1 MRRPTTCGALLLAA
15 TLCLTAARAQAQR
28 LDASALATRALETLG
43 GRDDARIELTG
54 RGWDACVGQAWAVT
68 EGWARWEILEYR
80 RVTDYDAGTS
90 SHSAVRRAGMDPGRA
105 GGCGA
110 QPDAEPA
117 PQRGSITPAS
127 PWAEQLPIWL
137 TPHGFLKLV
146 RAGEPTV
153 AADGAGWRVT
163 LPVTRD
169 AVTYTLNASYDER
182 FELQSIRTW
191 IDDSVFGD
199 MEVVAR
205 FGRYRDFGGLRF
217 PETLTLEQGGFTT
230 FDLAVD
236 AVEPSAE
243 TPQPP
248 DARRAGAPGA
258 VAQGPGYMTIG
269 AGIFV
274 MLGAYQSVAVEF
286 DEFSVIID
294 GMQSDQR
301 IRDVIRLT
309 REAIPNKPIRYA
321 VVTHSHFDH
330 ASGLRQFA
338 AQGTVILTHAMNVP
352 FFEKALAAPRT
363 LDAGASGAPREVA
376 AVIEGITGRF
386 VIGDVAGQ
394 IVELYP
400 LAPSPHAADMLIA
413 YLPSIK
419 TVVESDLLQPWI
431 NPVFGGG
438 RDGPHPYLVYL
449 YEELERAQ
457 LDYDQFVP
465 VHVPPQ
471 PPTMPRSALRDA
483 VLR

>member
-1 MRRPTTCGALLLAA
+1 MARPTLWRALLAGALA
-15 TLCLTAARAQAQR
+15 LTAARAPGQP
-28 LDASALATRALETLG
+28 LDAADLATRALAALG
-43 GRDDARIELTG
+43 GRDDARTEIAG

-90 SHSAVRRAGMDPGRA
+90 SHDAVRRGGMDAGRA

-110 QPDAEPA
+110 QPGAAPA

-127 PWAEQLPIWL
+127 RWAEQLPIWL
-137 TPHGFLKLV
+137 TPHGFVKLM

-153 AADGAGWRVT
+153 AADADGWQVT

-169 AVTYTLNASYDER
+169 AVTYTLIGSYDAR
-182 FELQSIRTW
+182 FELRSIRTW

-205 FGRYRDFGGLRF
+205 FGRYREFGELRF
-217 PETLTLEQGGFTT
+217 PERLTLEQGGRTT

-236 AVEPSAE
+236 AAAPSAA
-243 TPQPP
+243 TPAPP
-248 DARRAGAPGA
+248 EARRPGAPGA
-258 VAQGPGYMTIG
+258 AAQGPGYTRIG
-269 AGIFV
+269 EGIFV
-274 MLGAYQSVAVEF
+274 ILGAYQSVAVEF
-286 DEFSVIID
+286 DAFSVVID

-301 IRDVIRLT
+301 VRDVVRLT

-338 AQGTVILTHAMNVP
+338 AQGTVILTHATNVA

-363 LDAGASGAPREVA
+363 LDGSSSGEPDEVEA
-376 AVIEGITGRF
+376 KIQGVADRF
-386 VIGDVAGQ
+386 VISDAAGQ
-394 IVELYP
+394 SVALHA
-400 LAPSPHAADMLIA
+400 LAPSPHAADMLVA

-449 YEELERAQ
+449 HEELERAG
-457 LDYDQFVP
+457 LDYEQFVP
-465 VHVPPQ
+465 IHVPPE
-471 PPTMPRSALRDA
+471 PPTMPRSALLDA
-483 VLR
+483 VRR